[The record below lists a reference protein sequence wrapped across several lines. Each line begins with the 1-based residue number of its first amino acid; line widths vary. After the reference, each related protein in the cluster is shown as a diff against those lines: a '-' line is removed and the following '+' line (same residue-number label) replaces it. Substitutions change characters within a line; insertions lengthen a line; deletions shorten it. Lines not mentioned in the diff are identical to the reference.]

1 MNKQNPQNT
10 YRDWKRISRILKNQ
24 HMLQVLCVTLCHS
37 GVRSIVFAE
46 DTSSH
51 NGPFPNI
58 RCAYTHNFWRILFI
72 PQRLRNYLYGIHTL
86 HFLTKSDPPNL
97 KDAEVRLTLRGLN
110 KILAKPVKRAQP
122 LTPDILLD
130 LLTFLDLSKHGD
142 LVFWATLLV
151 GFFAML
157 RKSNLMPDS
166 KEGFDPIRQLTR
178 GHVSFEGQVAF
189 IHVTWAKNLQCQE
202 EVMKIPVFRIPG
214 SPLCP
219 VTVLKALLNKG
230 GKTHHPLFG
239 KGRKVA
245 FTYVQFQ
252 RRFRSLLKRAGY
264 DEKAFSSHSMC
275 RGSVC
280 FAHHAGVPAGLIQV
294 HGGWRSDAYK
304 DYLDYPLE
312 VRAVVSLKMREK
324 ILKTIF

>member
-1 MNKQNPQNT
+1 MSQWCSFYHFCRRYKFTQWPV
-10 YRDWKRISRILKNQ
+10 SE
-24 HMLQVLCVTLCHS
+24 HMLCLYAQFLAYSFHS
-37 GVRSIVFAE
+37 SKAI
-46 DTSSH
+46 
-51 NGPFPNI
+51 
-58 RCAYTHNFWRILFI
+58 
-72 PQRLRNYLYGIHTL
+72 RNYLYGICTL

-130 LLTFLDLSKHGD
+130 LLTFLDLSKHRD

-219 VTVLKALLNKG
+219 VTVLKALLNKV
-230 GKTHHPLFG
+230 GKDHHPLFG
-239 KGRKVA
+239 KGKNVA

-252 RRFRSLLKRAGY
+252 RRFQSLLKKAGY
-264 DEKAFSSHSMC
+264 DEKAFSSHSMR

-280 FAHHAGVPAGLIQV
+280 FAHRAGVPPRLIQV
-294 HGGWRSDAYK
+294 HGGWRSNAYK